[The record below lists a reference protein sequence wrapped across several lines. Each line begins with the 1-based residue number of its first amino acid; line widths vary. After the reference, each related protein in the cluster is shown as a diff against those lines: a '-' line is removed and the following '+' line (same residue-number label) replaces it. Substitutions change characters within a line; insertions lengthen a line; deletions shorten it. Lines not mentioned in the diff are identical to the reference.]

1 MLIDRETSD
10 AHLSPI
16 PRDSLAGAVVLFS
29 RVLKK
34 NGLAISIPAVM
45 DALQSV
51 THVGIEDRNDFKTT
65 LRTVFTTRV
74 DEWALFERLFAEFWI
89 EDVSDKSDDDGD
101 LEAETDPNQ
110 QTPEVEVCPAEAVD
124 SDFREREAWNA
135 KPYVIYSPA
144 EILKQ
149 QDFKDVP
156 EDFDPRMAQLIREI
170 LAPLLRRASRRS
182 RPVRAST
189 ALDFRRMFRRNLKY
203 GGELYELPGIAPRQK
218 IRRIVFLCDVSGSMN
233 PYQRFIL
240 GFIKELQNLPTKV
253 ESFVFATELHR
264 ITPSL
269 KRLPFGRAL
278 HEISESVRDW
288 SGGTRIGQCL
298 HKFNRE
304 WGSLLGASTVL
315 LIHSDGWD
323 RGDTNILEQE
333 ISRIHRRAYRVI
345 WINPL
350 LGSASYEPTC
360 RGMRVALPHIDY
372 FLSGH
377 NLLSLERISGT
388 LRGFF

>member
-1 MLIDRETSD
+1 MLIDREISD
-10 AHLSPI
+10 AHLSQI
-16 PRDSLAGAVVLFS
+16 PRDSLAGAVVLFG

-34 NGLAISIPAVM
+34 NGLAISVPAVM
-45 DALQSV
+45 DALQGI
-51 THVGIEDRNDFKTT
+51 THVGIEDRNDFKTA

-89 EDVSDKSDDDGD
+89 EDVSGKSNDDGN
-101 LEAETDPNQ
+101 LESETDPYQ

-124 SDFREREAWNA
+124 SDFQEREALNA

-240 GFIKELQNLPTKV
+240 GFIKELHNLPTKV

-298 HKFNRE
+298 HRFNRE

-323 RGDTNILEQE
+323 RGDTNILEKE

>member
-1 MLIDRETSD
+1 
-10 AHLSPI
+10 
-16 PRDSLAGAVVLFS
+16 
-29 RVLKK
+29 
-34 NGLAISIPAVM
+34 
-45 DALQSV
+45 
-51 THVGIEDRNDFKTT
+51 
-65 LRTVFTTRV
+65 
-74 DEWALFERLFAEFWI
+74 
-89 EDVSDKSDDDGD
+89 
-101 LEAETDPNQ
+101 
-110 QTPEVEVCPAEAVD
+110 
-124 SDFREREAWNA
+124 
-135 KPYVIYSPA
+135 
-144 EILKQ
+144 
-149 QDFKDVP
+149 VP

-233 PYQRFIL
+233 PYQKFIL

-264 ITPSL
+264 ITPYL

-278 HEISESVRDW
+278 QEVSETVRDW

-323 RGDTNILEQE
+323 RGDTKILEQE

-377 NLLSLERISGT
+377 NLMSLERISGT